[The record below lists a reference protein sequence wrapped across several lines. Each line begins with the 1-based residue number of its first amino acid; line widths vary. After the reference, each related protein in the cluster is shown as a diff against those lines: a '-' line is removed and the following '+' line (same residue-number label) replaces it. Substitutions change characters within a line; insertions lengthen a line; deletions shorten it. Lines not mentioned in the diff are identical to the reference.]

1 MHGKRRST
9 GAAQP
14 NSLDPRQPIDH
25 WDGSPDACEEGEA
38 AGYWCWSDSGQDDPA
53 EGASGVALE
62 PRSSW
67 TGDAMTDC
75 GSAFLNRPRCGLSI
89 RRKVSWLA
97 VKYRPRC
104 MAHART
110 PLELFSSTLSAA
122 VLYPEGAVQNPGH
135 QGVTTTISA
144 RSG

>member
-1 MHGKRRST
+1 V
-9 GAAQP
+9 
-14 NSLDPRQPIDH
+14 
-25 WDGSPDACEEGEA
+25 DGSPDVCDEGQA

-62 PRSSW
+62 PRSSC
-67 TGDAMTDC
+67 TGAAMIDC

-110 PLELFSSTLSAA
+110 PVELFSSMLSAA
-122 VLYPEGAVQNPGH
+122 GLDPEGGVPNAGH
-135 QGVTTTISA
+135 QGVTTTIPA